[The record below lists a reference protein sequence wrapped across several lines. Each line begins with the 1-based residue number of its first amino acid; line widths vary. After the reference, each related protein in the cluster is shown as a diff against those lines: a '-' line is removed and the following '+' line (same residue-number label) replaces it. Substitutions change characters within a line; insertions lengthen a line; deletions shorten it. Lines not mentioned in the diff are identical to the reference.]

1 MGMLPSFCKK
11 TVTVIHPST
20 KVERGT
26 TIPDWTNVTK
36 HVVHGCSMQ
45 PSSTDSTQ
53 VRNMRLV
60 PSVNST
66 ETAYT
71 LFMPPN
77 SPVQSGDRMV
87 IDSKTWSV
95 DGEPMEWESASGA
108 LSHMVVELK
117 RYRG

>member
-1 MGMLPSFCKK
+1 MLPSFCRK
-11 TVTVIHPST
+11 TVTVLHPAT

-26 TIPDWTNVTK
+26 TIPDWDNVTEFE
-36 HVVHGCSMQ
+36 VSGCSMQ

-71 LFMPPN
+71 LWMPPG
-77 SPVQSGDRMV
+77 SPVASGDRMI
-87 IDSKTWSV
+87 IDGFTGTWGV
-95 DGEPMEWESASGA
+95 DGEPLSWESASG
-108 LSHMVVELK
+108 SIDHMVVELK

>member
-1 MGMLPSFCKK
+1 MLPSFCRK
-11 TVTVIHPST
+11 TITVIHPGS

-26 TIPDWTNVTK
+26 TIPDWKKVTK
-36 HVVHGCSMQ
+36 HTVKGCSMQ

-66 ETAYT
+66 DTAFT

-77 SPVQSGDRMV
+77 SPIQSGDRV
-87 IDSKTWSV
+87 VVDGKTWSV
-95 DGEPMEWESASGA
+95 DGEPMTWESASGA
-108 LSHMVVELK
+108 LTHTVVELR

>member
-1 MGMLPSFCKK
+1 MDMLPSFCRK

-20 KVERGT
+20 RVERGT
-26 TIPDWTNVTK
+26 TIPDWSSVTK
-36 HVVHGCSMQ
+36 RKVRGCSMQ

-71 LFMPPN
+71 LYMPPN
-77 SPVQSGDRMV
+77 APVQSGDR
-87 IDSKTWSV
+87 IDVDGKTWSV
-95 DGEPMEWESASGA
+95 DGEPLVWESASGA